1 MRDSDFISV
10 VMPAFNSEAY
20 IREAIDSVVQ
30 QTYSHWELI
39 VVDDGSTDGTG
50 DVVGKY
56 VLEDDRIRYIHQ
68 DNSGPASA
76 RNNGIQ
82 ASRYPYIAFLD
93 SDDIWFHDKL
103 EKQMNF
109 AVTHPGYVV
118 YGGVRYLWG
127 KDGTFVEDKETK
139 NFRNFATIAE
149 NAEYFLFHPNLTM
162 TCSVLLEKS
171 MLEKVGR
178 FDQTLSSSE
187 DDDLY
192 FRLALNYKFFALQE
206 PVFYRRRHTE
216 NITANLTSKEISRN
230 RYRAVKN
237 IVMKTSPEL
246 LPKPKAHILSYWALW
261 FSKVAYEKGR
271 YATSLGWFLK
281 GFLISPAYCFSR
293 LRRKAGKRLGKNRL
307 HPGNAD

>member
-10 VMPAFNSEAY
+10 IMPAFNSEAY

-30 QTYSHWELI
+30 QTWPRWELI
-39 VVDDGSTDGTG
+39 VVDDGSTDGTK
-50 DVVGKY
+50 DNVAKY

-76 RNNGIQ
+76 RNTGIQ

-109 AVTHPGYVV
+109 AVTHPGHVV
-118 YGGVRYLWG
+118 YGGARYLWG
-127 KDGTFVEDKETK
+127 KDGTFTEDDSAKIY
-139 NFRNFATIAE
+139 RNFDTIPE

-162 TCSVLLEKS
+162 TSSILLEKS

-192 FRLALNYKFFALQE
+192 FRLALNYKFHALQE

-216 NITANLTSKEISRN
+216 NITANLTSKEIRRN
-230 RYRAVKN
+230 RYRAVEN
-237 IVMKTSPEL
+237 IVMRTPQEL
-246 LPKPKAHILSYWALW
+246 LPKPKSHILSYWALW
-261 FSKVAYEKGR
+261 FSKVALEKGR
-271 YATSLGWFLK
+271 HAASMGWFLK
-281 GFLISPAYCFSR
+281 GFLISPAYYFSR
-293 LRRKAGKRLGKNRL
+293 LRRKAGKRLGKNRF